1 VQQKTSKKLIVRVLI
16 VGAVIAVLSYLFH
29 PGFGQLSVIINGEPV
44 AEPLVRFAAGPTFLL
59 IMIITGTL
67 MVLLF
72 LGVGMFVFL
81 FAMLVALIGIFIM
94 APYFWPV
101 LIITLLV
108 ITLMTVGNSNKK

>member
-1 VQQKTSKKLIVRVLI
+1 MVRALI
-16 VGAVIAVLSYLFH
+16 VGAVIAILSYLFH
-29 PGFGQLSVIINGEPV
+29 PGFGQLSVLSVIINGEPV
-44 AEPLVRFAAGPTFLL
+44 AEPLVPFAAGSTFLL

-72 LGVGMFVFL
+72 LGVGVFVFL

-101 LIITLLV
+101 LIIALLV
-108 ITLMTVGNSNKK
+108 ITLMTVGNGNKK